1 MTTVSKMIT
10 VSCIDC
16 DKPIKLP
23 FRPLLGDIVS
33 CSHCGAELEV
43 IDVNPVE
50 LDWAYLGPD
59 EEEDWDWDEE
69 DYEDDDDDD
78 EDEE

>member
-1 MTTVSKMIT
+1 MIT

-23 FRPLLGDIVS
+23 FRPLLGDIIS

-50 LDWAYLGPD
+50 LDWAYLEPD
-59 EEEDWDWDEE
+59 EDEDEE
-69 DYEDDDDDD
+69 WEWEEDD
-78 EDEE
+78 EDED